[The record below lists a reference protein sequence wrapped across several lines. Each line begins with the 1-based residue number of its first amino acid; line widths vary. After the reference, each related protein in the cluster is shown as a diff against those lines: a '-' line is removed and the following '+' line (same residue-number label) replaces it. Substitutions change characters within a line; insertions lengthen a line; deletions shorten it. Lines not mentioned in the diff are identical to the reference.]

1 MTSWAGS
8 RLRGAGFVLI
18 CLLILAFLPGC
29 AIIERIN
36 HDPWLSFLF
45 KVINFLIL
53 MAIFI
58 KVLKKPLGNF
68 LRNRQSKVR
77 QALEDAEKARREA
90 GRKMQEYERRLAHI
104 DEEIDEIHRTLK
116 EEGERE
122 KARIIQEAERMAEE
136 IKAQAQATTEQE
148 IRVAQQI
155 LRGEVAD
162 LAVQLA
168 EEILKKSVS
177 KSDQKKLVEQYVD
190 QMETLR

>member
-1 MTSWAGS
+1 MTSWTGS

-18 CLLILAFLPGC
+18 WLLILVFLPGC

-58 KVLKKPLGNF
+58 KVLKKPVGNF

-77 QALEDAEKARREA
+77 QALEDAEKARVEA

-155 LRGEVAD
+155 LREEVAD

-168 EEILKKSVS
+168 EDILKKSVS

>member
-1 MTSWAGS
+1 MTSWTES

-36 HDPWLSFLF
+36 HTPWLSFLF

-77 QALEDAEKARREA
+77 QALEDAEKARQEA
-90 GRKMQEYERRLAHI
+90 GRRMQEYERRLAHI

-136 IKAQAQATTEQE
+136 IKAQARATTEQE
-148 IRVAQQI
+148 IRVAQRV
-155 LRGEVAD
+155 LREEVAD

-168 EEILKKSVS
+168 EEILKKSMS
-177 KSDQKKLVEQYVD
+177 KSDQKKLVEEYVD
-190 QMETLR
+190 QMETL

>member
-1 MTSWAGS
+1 MTSWTGS
-8 RLRGAGFVLI
+8 RLRGTGFVLI
-18 CLLILAFLPGC
+18 WLLILVFLPGC

-58 KVLKKPLGNF
+58 KVLKKPVGNF

-77 QALEDAEKARREA
+77 QALEDAEKARVEA
-90 GRKMQEYERRLAHI
+90 GRRMQEYERRLAHL

-155 LRGEVAD
+155 LREEVAD

-168 EEILKKSVS
+168 EEILKKSMS